1 MWNNK
6 SIVNPEE
13 FEIKDKNDLLNTM
26 IRIKVDSD
34 YHGCAEY
41 EFHTPFG
48 LCETLDK
55 FREYISM
62 LTIDEI
68 INYRDNYDG
77 SILHDIVTCNKDL
90 SYFKYIY
97 SVVKY
102 RNFVKLVKHKDRS
115 GNDAITKIKD
125 LNLFKEIVKITG
137 IERDEIR
144 RMTDKCSNEI
154 IDYITELIIDETKS
168 SLLRD

>member
-13 FEIKDKNDLLNTM
+13 FSIKNKDDLLNK
-26 IRIKVDSD
+26 IIQIKVGSD
-34 YHGCAEY
+34 YHGCGEY
-41 EFHTPFG
+41 VLHTPFG

-62 LTIDEI
+62 LTLDEI
-68 INYRDNYDG
+68 INYRDDYDG
-77 SILHDIVTCNKDL
+77 SILHDMVTCNKDL

-115 GNDAITKIKD
+115 GNDVITKIRD

-137 IERDEIR
+137 IERYEVR
-144 RMTDKCSNEI
+144 RMTDNCSNEI
-154 IDYITELIIDETKS
+154 IDYITELIIDEAKS